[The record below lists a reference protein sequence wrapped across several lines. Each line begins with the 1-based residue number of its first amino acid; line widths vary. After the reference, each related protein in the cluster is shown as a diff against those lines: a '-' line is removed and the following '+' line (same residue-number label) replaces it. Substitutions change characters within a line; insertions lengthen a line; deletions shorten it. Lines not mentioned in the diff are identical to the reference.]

1 MSRINR
7 MSSLLRVNRLRT
19 NYVNRMS
26 HSNSIDRVEPLNPT
40 EKGKNHSD
48 HPTES
53 FLDSYERYYQKIGE
67 LKKEFKRFYHRE
79 KELLEA
85 ISDLDDNKQRI
96 VKHTHDLIEKYNQ
109 ALLALADFDKIA
121 GTHHTVYVRSVLDSF
136 SEELNEI
143 GVTEGDSGLLDFNP
157 KTFVSF
163 IAKDTETIEQ
173 TIKRFKSMILQN
185 YKSLTKIR
193 IAKEKQNPYEQK
205 PFEYKGL
212 FIEEES

>member
-7 MSSLLRVNRLRT
+7 PSSLLRINRLRA

-26 HSNSIDRVEPLNPT
+26 AGASVDRVEPLNPT
-40 EKGKNHSD
+40 EKGKNQQEQPS
-48 HPTES
+48 ES
-53 FLDSYERYYQKIGE
+53 FLDSYETYYKKIGE

-79 KELLEA
+79 RDLLEA
-85 ISDLDDNKQRI
+85 ISDLDENKQRI
-96 VKHTHDLIEKYNQ
+96 VKHTNDLIERYNQ
-109 ALLALADFDKIA
+109 ALLALTDFDQIA
-121 GTHHTVYVRSVLDSF
+121 GTRHTSYVREVLQSF
-136 SEELNEI
+136 SEELSEI

-157 KTFVSF
+157 NVFVSF
-163 IAKDTETIEQ
+163 ITKDTETIEQ
-173 TIKRFKSMILQN
+173 TIKRFKAMILQN

-193 IAKEKQNPYEQK
+193 ISTEKKNPYEQK